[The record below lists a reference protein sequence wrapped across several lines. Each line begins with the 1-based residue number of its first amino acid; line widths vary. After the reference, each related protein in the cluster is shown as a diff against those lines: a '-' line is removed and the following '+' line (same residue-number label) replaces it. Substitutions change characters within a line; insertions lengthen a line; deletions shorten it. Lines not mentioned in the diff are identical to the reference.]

1 MTTKSMT
8 GKKYIYRFGGGVVE
22 GSSDMKELLGN
33 KGANLAEMASIGL
46 PVPPGF
52 TISTKACHAYLD
64 NKNQLGNE
72 LKTQISDNLQWLE
85 AVSGRRFGDPVNPLL
100 VSVRSGAAQSMPGM
114 MDSVLNLGLND
125 ETVAQLLKN
134 TDSKRFILD
143 CYRRL
148 IQMYGEVVL
157 GLDELI
163 FEDLIED
170 FRIQQGVKKDV
181 GLSERGWSQIIE
193 QMKAEILEE
202 TGQPYPQDIFKQ
214 LYDTVGAV
222 FRSWYSPRAI
232 SFRAISGMDG
242 AGGGTAVTIQQMV
255 YGNRSEQ
262 SASGVAF
269 TRDPSTGTPGLFG
282 EYLPNVQGE
291 DIVDGFHSP
300 HALSEQ
306 ARLTRGDKVGALETR
321 MPEPYE
327 ELVSFGK
334 KLERRFR
341 DMQEIEFTIE
351 EGKLWLLQTRA
362 AKRTIEVAVRVALD
376 LFDEGLIT
384 RLDVIDHVPLDG
396 FNKLIQAVLVD
407 EANTDILTTGL
418 PASPGAACGQICFS
432 CKTAVERANAGEAV
446 VLVRDETNPQD
457 IAGMHAAK
465 AILTR
470 RGGMTSHAADIAR
483 AIGRPCIVNARFIEL
498 DQQRGTLKVGRQT
511 LNEGDWITID
521 GSSGHVLVGKVALK
535 IPELDEYGQR
545 FKALLEE

>member
-1 MTTKSMT
+1 MTTK
-8 GKKYIYRFGGGVVE
+8 KWIYRFGGRVHE
-22 GSSDMKELLGN
+22 GDASQKELLGN

-46 PVPPGF
+46 PVPAGF
-52 TISTKACHAYLD
+52 TITTTACRAYRE
-64 NKNQLGNE
+64 NNNQLDE
-72 LKTQISDNLQWLE
+72 DIKAQIDEGLNWLE
-85 AVSGRRFGDPVNPLL
+85 GVSGQRFGDPVHPLL

-125 ETVAQLLKN
+125 ESVASLLEK
-134 TDSKRFILD
+134 TKSKRFILD

-157 GLDELI
+157 GLDDFI

-170 FRIQQGVKKDV
+170 FRIQQGLKQDM
-181 GLSERGWSQIIE
+181 GISEAGWALIIE
-193 QMKAEILEE
+193 QMKTAILEE
-202 TGQPYPQDIFKQ
+202 TGQAYPQNTSKQ
-214 LYDTVGAV
+214 LYDTIGAV
-222 FRSWYSPRAI
+222 FRSWNSPRAI
-232 SFRAISGMDG
+232 SFRAISGMDE
-242 AGGGTAVTIQQMV
+242 AGGTAVTIQQMV
-255 YGNRSEQ
+255 YGNRSDN

-327 ELVSFGK
+327 ELVGFGK
-334 KLERRFR
+334 KLEQRFR

-351 EGKLWLLQTRA
+351 EGRLWLLQTRV
-362 AKRTIEVAVRVALD
+362 AKRTIEVAVRVAMD
-376 LFDEGLIT
+376 LLDEG
-384 RLDVIDHVPLDG
+384 VISRKEALERVPLED
-396 FNKLIQAVLVD
+396 FNTLTRAVIVENGDL
-407 EANTDILTTGL
+407 DILTTGL

-432 CKTAVERANAGEAV
+432 CERAVEQAGRGEDV

-457 IAGMHAAK
+457 VAGMHAAK

-483 AIGRPCIVNARFIEL
+483 AIGRPCVVDARFIEL
-498 DQQRGTLKVGRQT
+498 DRTHGTLKIGRQT
-511 LNEGDWITID
+511 FQEGDWITVD
-521 GSSGHVLVGKVALK
+521 GSTGHVLAGKLALQS
-535 IPELDEYGQR
+535 PELDDYGKR
-545 FKALLEE
+545 FKALLVK

>member
-1 MTTKSMT
+1 TTKYCYAFDEGD
-8 GKKYIYRFGGGVVE
+8 GKNKA
-22 GSSDMKELLGN
+22 LLGG
-33 KGANLAEMASIGL
+33 KGANLCEMTQLGL
-46 PVPPGF
+46 NVPPGF
-52 TISTKACHAYLD
+52 VITTECCRHYLEQDALPEGLMDEVRAYIQRIEQQTG
-64 NKNQLGNE
+64 KQ
-72 LKTQISDNLQWLE
+72 
-85 AVSGRRFGDPVNPLL
+85 FGGLTDPLL
-100 VSVRSGAAQSMPGM
+100 VSVRSGSAISMPGM

-232 SFRAISGMDG
+232 SFRAISGMDE